1 MTIPA
6 LSNLETKFP
15 AAEIS
20 RIATRESWRKEVH
33 RPATSTHKWWAKRL
47 GSVFRGIL
55 ISAATGTSSDA
66 AEAYSSSTDLN
77 GLVVLDPFSGSG
89 VTGVEVTKLGGK
101 PICFDINP
109 VATLVQRQALQP
121 WNLKDLLE
129 LYSEVE
135 SKCRAEIEHFYRT
148 EDGRTVLYYFWV
160 ALTNC
165 PSCSNEVRL
174 FSTPVFAKHA
184 YPKKFPDAQVVC
196 PECLAVDANR
206 YDFEEHL
213 CKNGHSV
220 SHHGAVRGS
229 KATCACGHA
238 FKIIDSLGG
247 NRPRFE
253 MFCKLVLNADGRKTY
268 EEITQWDRD
277 LYQECKDLLAAMD
290 SSHVFP
296 KGFLAPGHNTNQAI
310 RWGFRQWKDF
320 FNDRQLAALSL
331 LATTIRDIPGLSA
344 EREALVTLFS
354 GTLEFNNLFASYKG
368 EGTGAVRHMFS
379 NHVLRPERTPL
390 EANPWGTP
398 QSSGS
403 FSTLFKSRIL
413 RAHDYKQAPSDLVEY
428 EGKIVRVDN
437 ISHPVN
443 SILANDWN
451 EFLQGG
457 EVAAYVKTQDS
468 ADTDIPNESVDLI
481 VTDPPYMDNV
491 HYAELADFFQA
502 WLSEMRPFYGYVD
515 NHTTRAS
522 GEIQNSDPLKFGKAI
537 GGVWLECFRVL
548 KPGGILAFTFHQ
560 ARIDGWVNVINALTM
575 AGFVVS
581 AVQPIKGE
589 MATSVVKSGAKEPSN
604 LDSVVVCRKSPLS
617 FEKRPAN
624 YQEAL
629 NSALGRLTDLVNAG
643 ISVGSGDVRS
653 VVRGTLL
660 SYFGSPGSTLSQK
673 QIELSDELSDRAA
686 RNWAT

>member
-1 MTIPA
+1 MKIPS

-15 AAEIS
+15 ASEIS

-47 GSVFRGIL
+47 GTVFRGIL

-66 AEAYSSSTDLN
+66 AEVRNAASNLN
-77 GLVVLDPFSGSG
+77 GLIVLDPFSGSG
-89 VTGVEVTKLGGK
+89 ITGVEVVKLGGR

-109 VATLVQRQALQP
+109 VATLVERQALQP
-121 WNLKDLLE
+121 WNMEDLRE

-174 FSTPVFAKHA
+174 FSTTVFAKHA
-184 YPKKFPDAQVVC
+184 YPDKFPDAQVVC
-196 PECLAVDANR
+196 PECLAVGANR
-206 YDFEEHL
+206 YDFEEHI

-220 SHHGAVRGS
+220 SHHGAVKGS
-229 KATCACGHA
+229 KATCACGHT

-247 NRPRFE
+247 NRPRYE
-253 MFCKLVLNADGRKTY
+253 MFCKLVLNSDGRKTY

-277 LYQECKDLLAAMD
+277 LYQECTDLLTTMN
-290 SSHVFP
+290 SNQVFP
-296 KGFLAPGHNTNQAI
+296 QGFLAPGHNTNQAI

-320 FNDRQLAALSL
+320 FNDRQLATLSL

-413 RAHDYKQAPSDLVEY
+413 RAHDYKQAPSDLVEHG
-428 EGKIVRVDN
+428 GKIVKVDN
-437 ISHPVN
+437 ISRPVN
-443 SILANDWN
+443 SILAKDWN

-457 EVAAYVKTQDS
+457 ELAAYVKTQDS
-468 ADTDIPNESVDLI
+468 AHTDIPNESVDLV

-491 HYAELADFFQA
+491 YYAELADFFQA
-502 WLSEMRPFYGYVD
+502 WLSEMRPFCGYVD
-515 NHTTRAS
+515 NPTTRAS
-522 GEIQNSDPLKFGKAI
+522 GEVQNSDPLEFGKAI
-537 GGVWLECFRVL
+537 EGVWSECYRVL

-560 ARIDGWVNVINALTM
+560 ARLDGWVNVIDALTM

-581 AVQPIKGE
+581 AVQPVKGE

-604 LDSVVVCRKSPLS
+604 LDSVVVCRKSPLTS
-617 FEKRPAN
+617 ENWPDN

-629 NSALGRLTDLVNAG
+629 DRAIVRLTDLVNAG

-660 SYFGSPGSTLSQK
+660 SYFGSPGSTLSQE
-673 QIELSDELSDRAA
+673 QIELADEVSEQAA
-686 RNWAT
+686 QDWSN